1 MRVSI
6 DNDPFLHLNAD
17 KVWRERGLWPCFWI
31 ACADAGEAPF
41 VTAYRLQF
49 SLEAEAVIRVHVSA
63 DERYELYLDG
73 ERIGRG
79 SERGSPHHWYFETY
93 DLAIPA
99 GDHVFVAR
107 VWSLG
112 ERAPIAQMSVHP
124 GFVFA
129 PEGEWTSI
137 LGTGVAA
144 WEAKKIEGY
153 GFLDPSPA
161 FWRGVT
167 TQIDGVAYPW
177 GFERGE
183 GENWLPARKLD
194 AGAGR
199 IVDWEFYRQHV
210 LYPAALPPMID
221 RTFPI
226 SAIRLVSAVESLETR
241 AIPVQSRDHLSDES
255 AAWLKLLQ
263 GNGEIVIPAHTA
275 RRVLIDLEN
284 YACAYSEV
292 VASGGAGSAIRV
304 SWAESLRDKP
314 DPWDGQKGYRD
325 EIEGKFFVGMKDVF
339 LPDGGA
345 DRQFS
350 PLWWQAGRYV
360 EVVVQTGD
368 QPLSLH
374 SLTLREIRYPL
385 EMESRFDA
393 SDSRLVELIPLLIR
407 GVQMNAQETY
417 SDCPYYEELM
427 YAGDTRLEMLLT
439 YIMTRDERLP
449 RKALRLFD
457 ESRLPSGLTQA
468 RFPSRKPQIIAPFA
482 LWWVGM
488 VHEYALWRDDVHF
501 VKSLMPGV
509 RATMEA
515 FQRYM
520 GEDGL
525 LHAPEGWN
533 TMDWVPEWVA
543 GMPPDAIDGISGLMN
558 WQLIYTLE
566 LAAQLED
573 WGGESEIAA
582 RYRRWARELTA
593 RVKAVFWDETRGL
606 YAEDVGK
613 QHFSEHSQCL
623 AILSGQLND
632 ADRTRVGKALFESA
646 DLAQTTIYFSHY
658 LFETCCVLG
667 RVDVLLERL
676 SLWFGLLE
684 NGLKTPI
691 ESPEPTRSDCHGWG
705 AHPLFHYFATI
716 LGIRPASPGF
726 RAIEIT
732 PQLGSLTSAGG
743 MMVHPKGE
751 IHVDFYV
758 ESGVLRGHVTLPDG
772 VSGVLRASGQEL
784 PLKGGQTYH
793 I

>member
-1 MRVSI
+1 MRISI
-6 DNDPFLHLNAD
+6 DNDPFLSLNAG
-17 KVWRERGLWPCFWI
+17 KPWRERGLWPCFWI
-31 ACADAGEAPF
+31 VCPDAGEPPF

-49 SLEAEAVIRVHVSA
+49 SLASGAMIRTHVSA

-73 ERIGRG
+73 EHIGRG
-79 SERGSPHHWYFETY
+79 SERGSPHHWHFETY
-93 DLAIPA
+93 DLSIPA

-112 ERAPIAQMSVHP
+112 ERGPIAQMSVHP
-124 GFVFA
+124 GFIFA
-129 PEGEWTSI
+129 PEGEWTTV
-137 LGTGVAA
+137 LGTGMAA

-153 GFLDPSPA
+153 SFLDQTPA

-167 TQIDGVAYPW
+167 TQIDGAVYPW
-177 GFERGE
+177 GIEGGE
-183 GENWLPARKLD
+183 GENWQPARKLD

-199 IVDWEFYRQHV
+199 IIDWEFYRQHV
-210 LYPAALPPMID
+210 LVPAALPPMID
-221 RTFPI
+221 RAFPI
-226 SAIRLVSAVESLETR
+226 PAIRLVSTVESLETR
-241 AIPVQSRDHLSDES
+241 VIPVESRDNLAHES
-255 AAWLKLLQ
+255 AAWLKLLLQ
-263 GNGEIVIPAHTA
+263 NGEITIPAHTA

-284 YACAYSEV
+284 YVCAYSEV
-292 VASGGAGSAIRV
+292 VTSGGAGSAIRI

-314 DPWDGQKGYRD
+314 DPWDGQKGHRD
-325 EIEGKFFVGMKDVF
+325 EIEGKYFVGMRDVF

-345 DRQFS
+345 ERQFL

-368 QPLSLH
+368 QPLTLH
-374 SLTLREIRYPL
+374 SFTLRETRYPL
-385 EMESRFDA
+385 EMESRFAA
-393 SDSRLVELIPLLIR
+393 SDSRLVELLPLLIR

-417 SDCPYYEELM
+417 TDCPYYEELM

-468 RFPSRKPQIIAPFA
+468 RFPSRKQQIIAPFA

-488 VHEYALWRDDVHF
+488 VHEYALWRDDAHF
-501 VKSLMPGV
+501 VKSLIPGV

-573 WGGESEIAA
+573 WAGEAEISA
-582 RYRRWARELTA
+582 RYRRWAHELTA
-593 RVKAVFWDETRGL
+593 RVKAVFWDEARGL
-606 YAEDVGK
+606 FAEDARK

-623 AILSGQLND
+623 AILSGQLSD
-632 ADRTRVGKALFESA
+632 ADQTRVGQGLFQSD
-646 DLAQTTIYFSHY
+646 DLARTTIYFSHY
-658 LFETCCVLG
+658 LFETCRVLE
-667 RVDVLLERL
+667 RVDALLERL

-684 NGLKTPI
+684 SGLKTPI

-716 LGIRPASPGF
+716 LGIRPGDPGF
-726 RAIEIT
+726 RTVIIT
-732 PQLGSLTSAGG
+732 PQLGTLTSAGG
-743 MMVHPKGE
+743 TMVHPKGE
-751 IHVDFYV
+751 IHVNFYV
-758 ESGVLRGHVTLPDG
+758 ENGTLHGSVTLPDG
-772 VSGVLRASGQEL
+772 VDGLLRAGDQEL
-784 PLKGGQTYH
+784 ALNGGQIYH